1 MVFAFCAKAQDGVV
15 TFGIQFRP
23 LVPNRL
29 VDFSEVTESSD
40 TLIASWNPRTSLN
53 FGMVV
58 RFGITPAFSIESGI
72 NLVRRNYTI
81 DVESPTELVQSQLR
95 YAFVGYEVPIQA
107 LYYVQLSDQLWMNA
121 SGGLSVD
128 LYPSDVF
135 STSSTQRDTL
145 FYDFEQ
151 YTGRR
156 AWAQLAV
163 QANYGF
169 EWRTK
174 DKGYFYLGA
183 TYHQPFTDMAWAE
196 TLMKWQGGIHRLR
209 TDLTGNYFTVDLR
222 YFFHEPAERRRP

>member
-1 MVFAFCAKAQDGVV
+1 MS
-15 TFGIQFRP
+15 FGIQFRP
-23 LVPNRL
+23 LVPNSL
-29 VDFSEVTESSD
+29 VDFAEVTESSD
-40 TLIASWNPRTSLN
+40 TLIATWNPRTSLN

-81 DVESPTELVQSQLR
+81 QVESPTEKVESELR

-107 LYYVQLSDQLWMNA
+107 LYYVRLTDQLWMNA
-121 SGGLSVD
+121 SGGVSID
-128 LYPSDVF
+128 MYPSDVF
-135 STSSTQRDTL
+135 STSSAVRDTI

-156 AWAQLAV
+156 GWVQMAV

-183 TYHQPFTDMAWAE
+183 TYHQPFTAMAWSE
-196 TLMKWQGGIHRLR
+196 TIIDWQGGIHRL
-209 TDLTGNYFTVDLR
+209 TTELTGNYFTLDLR
-222 YFFHEPAERRRP
+222 YFFHEPPSRRGP

>member
-1 MVFAFCAKAQDGVV
+1 MS
-15 TFGIQFRP
+15 FGIQFRP
-23 LVPNRL
+23 LVPNSL
-29 VDFSEVTESSD
+29 VDFAEVTESSD
-40 TLIASWNPRTSLN
+40 TLIATWNPRTSLN

-81 DVESPTELVQSQLR
+81 QVESPTEKVESELR

-107 LYYVQLSDQLWMNA
+107 LYYVRLTDQLWMNA
-121 SGGLSVD
+121 SGGVSID
-128 LYPSDVF
+128 MYPSDVF
-135 STSSTQRDTL
+135 STSSAVRDTI

-156 AWAQLAV
+156 GWVQMAV

-183 TYHQPFTDMAWAE
+183 TYHQPFTAMAWSE
-196 TLMKWQGGIHRLR
+196 MIIDWQGGIHRL
-209 TDLTGNYFTVDLR
+209 TTELTGNYFTLDLR
-222 YFFHEPAERRRP
+222 YFFHEPPSRRGP